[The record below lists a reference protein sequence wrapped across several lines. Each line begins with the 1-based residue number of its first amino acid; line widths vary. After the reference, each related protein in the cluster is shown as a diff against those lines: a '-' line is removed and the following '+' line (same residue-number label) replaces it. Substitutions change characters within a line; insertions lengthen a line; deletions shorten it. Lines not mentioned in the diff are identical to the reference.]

1 MKKPPLREPPEDL
14 LPPAPPP
21 EEEQSESDAMYI
33 FRHIG
38 VIERMQRKVHRTIFN
53 QYGLHPSQGI
63 ALMSIIFHPGLSQR
77 ELADRLHIERATLTV
92 MVQKLEKGGFIER
105 RPDPDDQRI
114 LRLYATEK
122 GQESDRKTHEA
133 CQDFVASLFTG
144 MDDQELAALA
154 RQLQSI
160 EENIG
165 RYNAALLAKKES
177 QS

>member
-1 MKKPPLREPPEDL
+1 MEKTPHREPPEEAF
-14 LPPAPPP
+14 LPPAPP
-21 EEEQSESDAMYI
+21 EDDFVESDQMYV

-63 ALMSIIFHPGLSQR
+63 ALMTIIQNPGQSQR

-114 LRLYATEK
+114 LRLHPTEK
-122 GQESDRKTHEA
+122 GMEADRKTHEA
-133 CQDFVASLFTG
+133 CESFVEFCFRD
-144 MDDQELAALA
+144 MDAEA
-154 RQLQSI
+154 RAVMAQQLRAI
-160 EENIG
+160 ED
-165 RYNAALLAKKES
+165 RMDRFNAALLAKKES
-177 QS
+177 RS